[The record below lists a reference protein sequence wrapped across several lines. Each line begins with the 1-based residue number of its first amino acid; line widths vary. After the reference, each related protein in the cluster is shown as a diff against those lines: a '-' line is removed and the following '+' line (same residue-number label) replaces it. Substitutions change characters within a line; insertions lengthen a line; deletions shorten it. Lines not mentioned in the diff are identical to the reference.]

1 MIFVGVY
8 ISSFSFFGSI
18 NFLELVGFIFLIN
31 SLIYVIM
38 FSLCS
43 FLNLFNFDV
52 LMMNILIGLFESF
65 FELFIFFFISFLN

>member
-8 ISSFSFFGSI
+8 SFIFFGSI

>member
-8 ISSFSFFGSI
+8 SFSFFGSI

>member
-8 ISSFSFFGSI
+8 SFSFFGSI
-18 NFLELVGFIFLIN
+18 NFLELVGFILLIN

>member
-8 ISSFSFFGSI
+8 SFSFFGSI
-18 NFLELVGFIFLIN
+18 NFLEFVGFIFLIN

>member
-8 ISSFSFFGSI
+8 SFSFFGSI

-65 FELFIFFFISFLN
+65 CELFIFFFISFLN

>member
-8 ISSFSFFGSI
+8 SFSFFGSI

-31 SLIYVIM
+31 SLIYVIL

-52 LMMNILIGLFESF
+52 LMMNILIGLFELF

>member
-8 ISSFSFFGSI
+8 SFSFFGSI

-31 SLIYVIM
+31 SLIFVIM